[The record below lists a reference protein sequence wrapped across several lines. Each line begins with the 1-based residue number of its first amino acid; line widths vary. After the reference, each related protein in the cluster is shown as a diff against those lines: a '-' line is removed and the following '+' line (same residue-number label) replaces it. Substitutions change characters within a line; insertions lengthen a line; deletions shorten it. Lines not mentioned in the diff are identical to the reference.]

1 MLIRVGQH
9 DADIIG
15 KDHRALQAA
24 VDYVGQLGGGV
35 VEIGPGTYT
44 MGDSLHLRS
53 RVTVRGA
60 GDQTILKK
68 EREYRSALS
77 ADGDYGEAAVTLGR
91 SHRIWAGPWDLRG
104 LQNPTQFSW
113 GLRDDP
119 QWKGRLFDSDPPHE
133 C

>member
-1 MLIRVGQH
+1 MRSFAG
-9 DADIIG
+9 G
-15 KDHRALQAA
+15 

-77 ADGDYGEAAVTLGR
+77 ADGDYL
-91 SHRIWAGPWDLRG
+91 
-104 LQNPTQFSW
+104 
-113 GLRDDP
+113 
-119 QWKGRLFDSDPPHE
+119 
-133 C
+133 

>member
-1 MLIRVGQH
+1 MVIRVGQH

-68 EREYRSALS
+68 ECEYRSALS
-77 ADGDYGEAAVTLGR
+77 ADGDYGEAAVTLEDPTGFGR
-91 SHRIWAGPWDLRG
+91 AVGFTWPPEPNAISTGVC
-104 LQNPTQFSW
+104 
-113 GLRDDP
+113 DDP

>member
-1 MLIRVGQH
+1 MKPLLTFFGSWVVLSIGVCFGDQAGREYAENSLHARPAVVIRVGQH

-35 VEIGPGTYT
+35 VEIGPGVYQ

-60 GDQTILKK
+60 GEQTVLKK
-68 EREYRSALS
+68 EREYRSALPL
-77 ADGDYGEAAVTLGR
+77 T
-91 SHRIWAGPWDLRG
+91 RG
-104 LQNPTQFSW
+104 V
-113 GLRDDP
+113 
-119 QWKGRLFDSDPPHE
+119 
-133 C
+133 CM